1 MGNRPSRPLVALV
14 VVSLALG
21 SVALVPNVTAQTQDT
36 QTQGTQVGGTQTQAG
51 GRTATCDFPA
61 LYDRSINSVVSVGVR
76 TPRGAGE
83 GSGFVYERSGSTG
96 YIVTNNH
103 VVAGATRLRVQFN
116 RGQMRDAEVVG
127 TAPKRDLAV
136 LGVRNVPSYVDTL
149 PIAKGEAE
157 PGQAVAAL
165 GSPLGLQG
173 TITEGVVSGVNRTLP
188 SRHGATISGVVQTDA
203 AINPGNSGG
212 PLVSCEGRV
221 VGVNTAGIVGGENL
235 GFAISSR
242 MLRKTVPPLVRDA
255 RKNQSEISMRSPSS
269 VSVSAMGSLT
279 SRTPLR

>member
-1 MGNRPSRPLVALV
+1 MGNRPSRPLVVLV

-21 SVALVPNVTAQTQDT
+21 SVAFVSTVTVQA
-36 QTQGTQVGGTQTQAG
+36 QGTQVEGTQTQSG
-51 GRTATCDFPA
+51 GQTATCDFPA
-61 LYDRSINSVVSVGVR
+61 LYDRSIDSVVSVGVR

-103 VVAGATRLRVQFN
+103 VVADATRLRVQFN
-116 RGQMRDAEVVG
+116 RRQMRDAEVVG

-136 LGVRNVPSYVDTL
+136 LRVRNVPSYVDTL
-149 PIAKGEAE
+149 PIARGEAE

-173 TITEGVVSGVNRTLP
+173 TITEGVVSGVDRTLP

-212 PLVSCEGRV
+212 PLVSCDGRV

-269 VSVSAMGSLT
+269 ISFSAMGSLT

>member
-1 MGNRPSRPLVALV
+1 MGNRPSRPLVAIV
-14 VVSLALG
+14 VVSLVLG
-21 SVALVPNVTAQTQDT
+21 GVAFVPNATVRAQGE
-36 QTQGTQVGGTQTQAG
+36 QTQGQGQ
-51 GRTATCDFPA
+51 TATCNFST
-61 LYDRSINSVVSVGVR
+61 LYDRTIDSVVSVGVR

-83 GSGFVYERSGSTG
+83 GSGFVYERSDSTG

-103 VVAGATRLRVQFN
+103 VVTDATRLRVQFN
-116 RGQMRDAEVVG
+116 RGQMRKAAVVG

-136 LGVRNVPSYVDTL
+136 LRVRHVPSYVDAL
-149 PIAKGEAE
+149 PIAKGKSE
-157 PGQAVAAL
+157 PGQEVAAL

-173 TITEGVVSGVNRTLP
+173 TITEGIVSGVNRTLP

-212 PLVSCEGRV
+212 PLVSCNGRV
-221 VGVNTAGIVGGENL
+221 VGVNTAGIIGGENL

-242 MLRKTVPPLVRDA
+242 MLRKTVPPLLHHV

-269 VSVSAMGSLT
+269 VFSSAMGSLI